1 VRIGLREISQLGA
14 VRYWEQHGE
23 AEVFLGVRRS
33 VDAAVIVP
41 ESVEARIAPDPAVA
55 QSSPMLV
62 RLLSILQGYSAPALG
77 WKDGSFLW
85 DSVSIIEGR
94 KSASAGAADASRR

>member
-1 VRIGLREISQLGA
+1 
-14 VRYWEQHGE
+14 
-23 AEVFLGVRRS
+23 

-62 RLLSILQGYSAPALG
+62 RLLSILQSYSASVLG
-77 WKDGSFLW
+77 
-85 DSVSIIEGR
+85 
-94 KSASAGAADASRR
+94 